1 MLCPVSVLFH
11 SAIKMLQPTPD
22 MSFSSA
28 ESVNKGRWQ
37 ERHLAK
43 ACPPLLSSSEVQSQ

>member
-1 MLCPVSVLFH
+1 MSCTVFVLFH
-11 SAIKMLQPTPD
+11 SAMKMLQPTPD

-28 ESVNKGRWQ
+28 EGVNKGHWQ

-43 ACPPLLSSSEVQSQ
+43 ACPLLLSSSEVQSQ